1 MMNRKKLLGKRI
13 RELRQR
19 KKITQEKLSELI
31 SVDPA
36 TISNIEN
43 GKNYPS
49 MTNLEAIL
57 KVLDSNFLEVFDF
70 DHKMPVENLLNE
82 IVSTLNNNPDKIED
96 VYKIVIALTK

>member
-1 MMNRKKLLGKRI
+1 MNRKKLLGKRI

>member
-1 MMNRKKLLGKRI
+1 MNRKKLLGKRI

-57 KVLDSNFLEVFDF
+57 KVLGSNFLEAFDF

-82 IVSTLNNNPDKIED
+82 IVLTLNNNPDKIED